1 MDLIFLAL
9 FAAIGAPTI
18 TIFVVGPA
26 VNKAQQELLLE
37 EHNERLRTDP
47 AAIGITEPNPFTNGA
62 VSSKQVADALL
73 SSWDEQVEKECRD
86 AGISVDEYYEYRGV
100 DESRYD
106 MSPAQ
111 VAFAMRDL
119 ATSTPRQL
127 EILTP
132 PAVEVVGSTGG
143 VGGGPTSWGGGGV
156 SPEPLSQ
163 VYQPASNSVIRMD
176 DRKELKQRFSQ
187 HAPSFT
193 NEETGKEGACY
204 YFVKW
209 AHSEGCSKNLIAEM
223 LGISKGTQGWNWLGE
238 VLSKEGISA

>member
-73 SSWDEQVEKECRD
+73 SSWDEQVAKECRD

-163 VYQPASNSVIRMD
+163 VYQPVSNPVVSIASRQEI
-176 DRKELKQRFSQ
+176 KERCSR
-187 HAPSFT
+187 HAPTFT
-193 NEETGKEGACY
+193 KEEMGFEGACHW
-204 YFVKW
+204 FVKW
-209 AHSEGCSKNLIAEM
+209 AHSQGCSKNSIAEI
-223 LGISKGTQGWNWLGE
+223 LDIKKGTQGWDWIGQ
-238 VLSKEGISA
+238 VLSKENLSA